1 MASETDIARR
11 IERIKAQ
18 VAGLGDLRPGTVS
31 IQYNTCGTPNC
42 RCKADPPDKHGPYY
56 QLSYT
61 RGGRSR
67 TESVR
72 PERLAQ
78 LRSEVA
84 NYQLLQNLIDQWVDA
99 SIELAQLRRTKK
111 PSATPSA

>member
-1 MASETDIARR
+1 MASEADIARR
-11 IERIKAQ
+11 IERIKAK
-18 VAGLGDLRPGTVS
+18 VVSLGDLRPGTVS
-31 IQYNTCGTPNC
+31 VQYNTCGTPNC
-42 RCKADPPDKHGPYY
+42 RCKADPPEKHGPYY

-61 RGGRSR
+61 RGGKSR

-78 LRSEVA
+78 VRSEVH
-84 NYQLLQNLIDQWVDA
+84 NYQLLQALIDQWIDA
-99 SIELAQLRRTKK
+99 SIELDKLRRTKK